1 MNLSRLIF
9 LLLNCISLVLASSID
24 TGIIDERPSESFLDV
39 FFNIYD
45 MTLVLPEH
53 GDLVNKILGKFE
65 TDPFLLINDEICFP
79 IVLKHIY
86 SGFGYE
92 GKGLFYHRSRILLS
106 RILMA
111 RPDNSVMYKILKE
124 AGPIERKDIIEIMI
138 QSGSIPFIFDIL
150 KERILGSISFES
162 ILMNKLRS

>member
-1 MNLSRLIF
+1 MNLSRQIF

-24 TGIIDERPSESFLDV
+24 TDERPPESFLEV
-39 FFNIYD
+39 FLNIYN
-45 MTLVLPEH
+45 MNIVPEH
-53 GDLVNKILGKFE
+53 KDLVINILGQFE
-65 TDPFLLINDEICFP
+65 TDPFLLINDSICFSV
-79 IVLKHIY
+79 VLKHIY

-92 GKGLFYHRSRILLS
+92 EKDFFYHRSCRLLS

-111 RPDNSVMYKILKE
+111 RPDKSVMYKILKE

-138 QSGSIPFIFDIL
+138 QSGSIPFILDIL
-150 KERILGSISFES
+150 KERSLGSNSFES